1 MFVRFW
7 LLSHIRVYIACAGH
21 IFLQSAVIMIILQT
35 IIMFITQHILFVSRQ
50 QYTSQVGLN
59 IIYQLTR
66 LKNIYNF
73 VSSRTLSSQ
82 LIHAGQRR
90 NLKHRWYIHWNTID
104 VLVLIHLITCSYM
117 YTLLYA
123 FFCKSEKR

>member
-1 MFVRFW
+1 MCVLLNFFSLTTFVYYAYDNCQKITVNM
-7 LLSHIRVYIACAGH
+7 LDVCAILIVITYTCMYIACAGH

-90 NLKHRWYIHWNTID
+90 NLKHR
-104 VLVLIHLITCSYM
+104 
-117 YTLLYA
+117 
-123 FFCKSEKR
+123 